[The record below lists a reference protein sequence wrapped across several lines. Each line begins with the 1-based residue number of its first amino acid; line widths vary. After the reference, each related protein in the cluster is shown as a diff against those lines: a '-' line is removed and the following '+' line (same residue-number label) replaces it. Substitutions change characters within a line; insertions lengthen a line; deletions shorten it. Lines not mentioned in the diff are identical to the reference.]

1 MTNKIHDVRGDNP
14 MKAGVAIDFIPEL
27 LQLCKEY
34 GVIIESDNEL
44 WLKEYV
50 HESEFEGFKL
60 KLMVN
65 TNWAAVRKEL
75 A

>member
-1 MTNKIHDVRGDNP
+1 
-14 MKAGVAIDFIPEL
+14 
-27 LQLCKEY
+27 LCKEY

-65 TNWAAVRKEL
+65 TNWAAVKKEL